1 MRVGIFT
8 DTYKPQVNGVVS
20 SIVTLEREL
29 RKKGHKVFIIT
40 TTDPDVNSPE
50 PNVLRLPSLEFKPL
64 PQYRLGMVYSARS
77 IRRIRTLRLDI
88 IHSQTEWGV
97 GTFSRFV
104 SKQLRI
110 PLVHTYHTLYEY
122 YTHYVTKGYFTKSS
136 KRIARQISKF
146 YCSKCNNLIVPTR
159 KVQKIIESYGAKNHI
174 NIVPTGIVLDRFYR
188 KNYTNEQ
195 ISELRNR
202 YADKDDFL
210 CVCIGRIARE
220 KSLDVLIEMFSKVKD
235 EKVRLL
241 IVGRGPII
249 EELVDQTI
257 ALGIEKRVIFTGEVP
272 YQDVA
277 MYYHIGDLFLNASI
291 SETQGLT
298 FVEAMA
304 AEIPVNARFD
314 DNLVD
319 LLTSNNAGL
328 LYNNEEEFLENIK
341 KIREDKEFKDEM
353 VNKAF
358 KVSQDFTAEKFG
370 DSVEEV
376 YLKTIKEY
384 DNGED
389 FTLFRGKKLIQQIR
403 SWKGFRTS
411 DKGPWNK

>member
-1 MRVGIFT
+1 MQRG
-8 DTYKPQVNGVVS
+8 
-20 SIVTLEREL
+20 L
-29 RKKGHKVFIIT
+29 
-40 TTDPDVNSPE
+40 
-50 PNVLRLPSLEFKPL
+50 
-64 PQYRLGMVYSARS
+64 
-77 IRRIRTLRLDI
+77 
-88 IHSQTEWGV
+88 V
-97 GTFSRFV
+97 GT
-104 SKQLRI
+104 
-110 PLVHTYHTLYEY
+110 
-122 YTHYVTKGYFTKSS
+122 
-136 KRIARQISKF
+136 QI
-146 YCSKCNNLIVPTR
+146 C
-159 KVQKIIESYGAKNHI
+159 II
-174 NIVPTGIVLDRFYR
+174 DR
-188 KNYTNEQ
+188 
-195 ISELRNR
+195 
-202 YADKDDFL
+202 
-210 CVCIGRIARE
+210 
-220 KSLDVLIEMFSKVKD
+220 
-235 EKVRLL
+235 
-241 IVGRGPII
+241 PII